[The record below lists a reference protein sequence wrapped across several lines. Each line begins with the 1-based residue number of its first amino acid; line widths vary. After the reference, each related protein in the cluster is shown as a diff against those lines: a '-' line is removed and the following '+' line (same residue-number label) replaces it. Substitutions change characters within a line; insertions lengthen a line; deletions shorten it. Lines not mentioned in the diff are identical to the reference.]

1 MLSKKLIALQIPT
14 TQIIVRSASR
24 NTELVGL
31 PTVFVSIKTS
41 AVNTPAKVCAI
52 NLDSG
57 VKCFLSSIKPISP
70 KTIAGAKTLNARK

>member
-1 MLSKKLIALQIPT
+1 MALQILT

-52 NLDSG
+52 NLDKG
-57 VKCFLSSIKPISP
+57 VKCFLSSINPIHP
-70 KTIAGAKTLNARK
+70 QTTAGTKTLSASK